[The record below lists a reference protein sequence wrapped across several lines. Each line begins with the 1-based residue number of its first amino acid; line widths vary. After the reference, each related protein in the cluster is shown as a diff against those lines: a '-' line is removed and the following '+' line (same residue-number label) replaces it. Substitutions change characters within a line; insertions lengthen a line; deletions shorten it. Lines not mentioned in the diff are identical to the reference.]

1 MVTNVQKLLT
11 VSIFIVLF
19 MSVGWLAPAMY
30 AAYAPQDRLIQVNQ
44 FEPQDATVD
53 ADSHV
58 VCWDR
63 DIYREATGD
72 VVTELYLIDDN
83 GHRTEIDVRRS
94 ETYFE
99 QDNVTSIVLPLP
111 EQKRVGKYEYQ
122 AVITMELANGRIDR
136 SFSFT
141 SDTFEITEEADQST
155 QQDLTCE

>member
-1 MVTNVQKLLT
+1 MLPNVQKVLT
-11 VSIFIVLF
+11 ITVFIVLF
-19 MSVGWLAPAMY
+19 MSIGWFAPAMY
-30 AAYAPQDRLIQVNQ
+30 AAYAPQDQLIQVHQ
-44 FEPQDATVD
+44 FDPQDATVD
-53 ADSHV
+53 ADSHI

-63 DIYREATGD
+63 DIHKEATGD

-111 EQKRVGKYEYQ
+111 EQKRAGTYEYQ
-122 AVITMELANGRIDR
+122 AVITMELVNGRIDR

-141 SDTFEITEEADQST
+141 SDTFRITEGPNRST
-155 QQDLTCE
+155 AQPIACG